1 MEHIV
6 SVHESLNR
14 DSGMM
19 EGGQGRGGWEDGGWR
34 RREAWRRPHQDK
46 GRGRGET
53 KGVNESE
60 S

>member
-19 EGGQGRGGWEDGGWR
+19 EGGGGRGGWEDGGWR
-34 RREAWRRPHQDK
+34 RREALEEATPGQGPGERRDE
-46 GRGRGET
+46 GGER
-53 KGVNESE
+53 V
-60 S
+60 